1 MCVKLKELYENSLGK
16 WNLIK
21 KNLDEFNW
29 ENSDDFEIS
38 EFLYDLRKQIYSPCI
53 FCFECSYDDIEGS
66 DCSKCRIDKSI
77 CEGNGHFGLL
87 GKIDIHSYNYFLE
100 VQGKK
105 DFIEALRKT
114 VDSIVDALKK
124 EYEILKS

>member
-1 MCVKLKELYENSLGK
+1 MSVKELYEGSLTK

-21 KNLDEFNW
+21 KNSDEFDW
-29 ENSDDFEIS
+29 ENSDDCEID
-38 EFLYDLRKQIYSPCI
+38 EFLHDLRKQIYSPCI
-53 FCFECSYDDIEGS
+53 FCFDCGDDDIEGS

-87 GKIDIHSYNYFLE
+87 GEINIHSYNYFLD

-105 DFIEALRKT
+105 DFTETLRKS

-124 EYEILKS
+124 EHKYG